1 MRRWPPTT
9 SRNEQRWPEVS
20 RTGGATEGEQAIED
34 IVGRAFLTA
43 HLLTGNMDQAESA
56 TMAAID
62 SWNPDDETEEVL
74 FEKALA
80 MAARASIK
88 RAPLSSNEPDVAGSC
103 LPVEL
108 QRVLRLARPLRRCF
122 VLRVLVGLP
131 LRVCAKL
138 LRSDSR
144 RVEQCSCDACR
155 YLGALDRKRLR
166 IPY

>member
-1 MRRWPPTT
+1 MKRSPPTT
-9 SRNEQRWPEVS
+9 SRNEQRCPAVS
-20 RTGGATEGEQAIED
+20 RTGGATEDKQAIED

-43 HLLTGNMDQAESA
+43 HLLTGNVEQAESA
-56 TMAAID
+56 TIAAID

-80 MAARASIK
+80 MAARTRIKPAS
-88 RAPLSSNEPDVAGSC
+88 SYWNEPDVAGSC

-131 LRVCAKL
+131 PRVCAKL

-144 RVEQCSCDACR
+144 RVDQYSCDACR
-155 YLGALDRKRLR
+155 CLGALDRV
-166 IPY
+166 

>member
-9 SRNEQRWPEVS
+9 SRNEQRCPEVS
-20 RTGGATEGEQAIED
+20 SETGGVTEGKHAIED

-43 HLLTGNMDQAESA
+43 LLLTGNTDQAESA

-74 FEKALA
+74 FQKTLA
-80 MAARASIK
+80 MAARAPIK
-88 RAPLSSNEPDVAGSC
+88 RAPSSSNEPDVAGSC

-108 QRVLRLARPLRRCF
+108 QRVLKLARPLRRCF

-131 LRVCAKL
+131 PRVCAKL

-144 RVEQCSCDACR
+144 RVDQYSCDACR
-155 YLGALDRKRLR
+155 CLGALDRV
-166 IPY
+166 

>member
-1 MRRWPPTT
+1 MKRSPPTT
-9 SRNEQRWPEVS
+9 SRNEQRCPEVS
-20 RTGGATEGEQAIED
+20 RTGGATEGKQAIDD

-43 HLLTGNMDQAESA
+43 LLLTGNTDQAESA

-80 MAARASIK
+80 MAARARIEP
-88 RAPLSSNEPDVAGSC
+88 ASSYWNERDVAGSC

-131 LRVCAKL
+131 PRVCAKL

-144 RVEQCSCDACR
+144 RVDRYSCDASR
-155 YLGALDRKRLR
+155 YLGALDRV
-166 IPY
+166 

>member
-1 MRRWPPTT
+1 MKRSPPTT
-9 SRNEQRWPEVS
+9 SRNEQRCPEVS
-20 RTGGATEGEQAIED
+20 RTGGATEDKQAIED

-80 MAARASIK
+80 MAARARIK
-88 RAPLSSNEPDVAGSC
+88 PASSYWNEPDVAGSC

-131 LRVCAKL
+131 PRVCAKL

-144 RVEQCSCDACR
+144 RVDQYSCDASR
-155 YLGALDRKRLR
+155 YLGALDRV
-166 IPY
+166 

>member
-1 MRRWPPTT
+1 MKRSPPTT
-9 SRNEQRWPEVS
+9 SRNEQRCPEVS
-20 RTGGATEGEQAIED
+20 RTGGATEDKQAIED

-43 HLLTGNMDQAESA
+43 HLLTGNMEQAESA
-56 TMAAID
+56 TIAAID

-74 FEKALA
+74 FQKTLA

-88 RAPLSSNEPDVAGSC
+88 RVPLSSNEPDVAGSC

-108 QRVLRLARPLRRCF
+108 QRVLRLARPRRRCF

-131 LRVCAKL
+131 PRVCAKL

-144 RVEQCSCDACR
+144 RVDQYSCDACR
-155 YLGALDRKRLR
+155 CLGALDRV
-166 IPY
+166 

>member
-43 HLLTGNMDQAESA
+43 LLLTGNTDQAESA
-56 TMAAID
+56 SMAAID
-62 SWNPDDETEEVL
+62 SWNPDDENEEVL
-74 FEKALA
+74 FQKTLA

-108 QRVLRLARPLRRCF
+108 QRGPKSARPLRRGF
-122 VLRVLVGLP
+122 VLRAPVDLP
-131 LRVCAKL
+131 P
-138 LRSDSR
+138 
-144 RVEQCSCDACR
+144 R
-155 YLGALDRKRLR
+155 YPA
-166 IPY
+166 